1 LARRPADSTAWL
13 AQKEVQRTQL
23 RQALQQAR
31 IQQYLEGVRAK
42 AKIVDR
48 RKDLFKSQA
57 SADAS
62 AGLQ

>member
-1 LARRPADSTAWL
+1 LGRKLADSTAWL

-42 AKIVDR
+42 PKLSTGAKI
-48 RKDLFKSQA
+48 SSSPA
-57 SADAS
+57 SATPPTV
-62 AGLQ
+62 LQ